1 MTDLPPFSEWA
12 EWEGEK
18 EAEKPEEVIRL
29 GSEETW
35 EDFLANMAAAAKG
48 MLEKLGEH
56 SPRTLEHSGR
66 VALYSILL
74 GRCLGLEGADR
85 FILESGALL
94 HDMGMLNVPAEILEN
109 PQVYEEMQ
117 QGELE
122 TFSEAQCE
130 MLRSHTSAG
139 YSAILDRLPFPEL
152 AELAM
157 YHHERLDGSGHHQ
170 LEESRIPRL
179 AKVVAVAD
187 SYDMMTEMYEKK
199 RSPREALDELKAL
212 AGVKYDDL
220 CVKALELVLEGLE
233 LI

>member
-12 EWEGEK
+12 DWEEK
-18 EAEKPEEVIRL
+18 KEEPEEGTRP

-35 EDFLANMAAAAKG
+35 EEFLATMTAATKG
-48 MLEKLGEH
+48 LLEKLGEH
-56 SPRTLEHSGR
+56 SPKTLEHSKR
-66 VALYSILL
+66 VALYSICM

-94 HDMGMLNVPAEILEN
+94 HDIGMLDVPAETLEN
-109 PQVYEEMQ
+109 PQAYEQMEKAEPESLPQ
-117 QGELE
+117 AQYEL
-122 TFSEAQCE
+122 
-130 MLRSHTSAG
+130 LRRHTSAG
-139 YSAILDRLPFPEL
+139 YSAILDRVPFPDI

-170 LEESRIPRL
+170 LMVGNIPRL
-179 AKVVAVAD
+179 AKVIAVAD
-187 SYDMMTEMYEKK
+187 FYDMMTEMYEKK
-199 RSPREALDELKAL
+199 RRPREALDGLKAL

-233 LI
+233 LV